1 MASAV
6 ADVAVTLVQSSSTLA
21 DSNPSGSIRVA
32 DLQATSKLSV
42 EQILAADTQA
52 ADIEVSKDAIV
63 GTVLYSCEIAPGT
76 LTTNTQTRVEWL
88 SKLYK
93 FWHGDMEFKFIFTK
107 TILQQMKLL
116 AVFVPRA
123 TIDQTPPSVADAF
136 MYTHKL
142 VMNPANETQFAMK
155 IPFVSTQP
163 YHEMTQSTGMF
174 YIMLYQPMTVSV
186 TDTNQVYIK
195 VFVSGADLKFHEF
208 IPLPRLATSGGGGGN
223 LSESQLWTLAPPGG
237 RQCVPGGTASTA
249 QFITDSGA
257 VRTTFQSAAMAI
269 TTPLPTVDLLAST
282 PVTAEL
288 VFMKQSA
295 YDPTLCFTIWGH
307 PSGTGTG
314 RGVTLIADA
323 YHAGDADFGRT
334 VHFLC
339 YTTVDGCWMSESANS
354 TDSQYCF
361 SDGLLPLNGQIE
373 YITPSTT
380 AEMVMAEQTAKIM
393 AMFAPQQTATSR
405 NELFTT
411 LQRGPMYHRDQTDG
425 SQTFPTQLDEI
436 RHFSGQ
442 DQVDASYCML
452 QKVPFCTNADHPI
465 SQCAWPDQ
473 HIPETHQSRIPRLRP
488 NQSTLLNYFK
498 RNTSCVLGGCLNCD
512 APTIDNDICETC
524 RRRKTPYNG
533 VHGTEIPDWED
544 HILFLRAKKQAQT
557 ADALDHHLTSSD
569 C

>member
-6 ADVAVTLVQSSSTLA
+6 ADVAVTLVQSSATLA

-123 TIDQTPPSVADAF
+123 TVGQTPPSVADAF

-208 IPLPRLATSGGGGGN
+208 IPLPRLATSGGGGG
-223 LSESQLWTLAPPGG
+223 SMAEEQLWTIAPSQSG
-237 RQCVPGGTASTA
+237 RTCAAGGTVGTA
-249 QFITDSGA
+249 TFITDSGA
-257 VRTTFQSAAMAI
+257 VRTTFQCASYNPLFTPPAI
-269 TTPLPTVDLLAST
+269 DIPAFT
-282 PVTAEL
+282 PVAAQLSFTL
-288 VFMKQSA
+288 QSA
-295 YDPTLCFTIWGH
+295 YDPTTCATIWGH

-314 RGVTLIADA
+314 RPVAIITSDYTANDTDL
-323 YHAGDADFGRT
+323 GRT
-334 VHFLC
+334 VIFEC
-339 YTTVDGCWMSESANS
+339 FTTVDGCWISETSVS
-354 TDSQYCF
+354 VSIEMY
-361 SDGLLPLNGQIE
+361 SDGLLSLNGQVE
-373 YITPSTT
+373 YITPTTT

-393 AMFAPQQTATSR
+393 AMFAPQQTAVSR

-488 NQSTLLNYFK
+488 NQSTLLNYFR
-498 RNTSCVLGGCLNCD
+498 RNASCVLGGCLNCD

-533 VHGTEIPDWED
+533 VSGTEIPDWED
-544 HILFLRAKKQAQT
+544 HVLFLRAKKQAQT